1 MRDRASRRVPSAV
14 VAGRATPRVSSR
26 PHEPTIAP
34 PGFFLSREKGGGGGD
49 ARERRKA
56 SVAGPIARVRS
67 RSRPTGHRLRAHHA
81 ARHQSRT
88 RGRHRRRAAR
98 SPPKLFASRTRYPP
112 GVPSQLCQKPYSE
125 DASLR
130 EPFADRPSSVLPPN
144 RPRLPPRRLPRLSSR
159 RSARR
164 MTST

>member
-1 MRDRASRRVPSAV
+1 MRDRASRRVPPAV

-34 PGFFLSREKGGGGGD
+34 PGFFFEQ
-49 ARERRKA
+49 RERKGCVMHGSAVRRR
-56 SVAGPIARVRS
+56 SPVRS
-67 RSRPTGHRLRAHHA
+67 RAFDRDRVLPDTAFERITPRGINRARADVIDAAPRDRPPNFSPLVPVIRPV
-81 ARHQSRT
+81 
-88 RGRHRRRAAR
+88 
-98 SPPKLFASRTRYPP
+98 SPPNFVKNHIRKMRLKLE
-112 GVPSQLCQKPYSE
+112 PS
-125 DASLR
+125 
-130 EPFADRPSSVLPPN
+130 ADRPSSVLPPN

>member
-34 PGFFLSREKGGGGGD
+34 PGFFFEQ
-49 ARERRKA
+49 RERKGCVMHGSAVRRR
-56 SVAGPIARVRS
+56 SPVRS
-67 RSRPTGHRLRAHHA
+67 RAFDRDRVLPDTAFERITPCGINRARADVIAAAPRDHPPNFSPLVPVIRPVSPLNFVKNHIRKMRL
-81 ARHQSRT
+81 
-88 RGRHRRRAAR
+88 
-98 SPPKLFASRTRYPP
+98 K
-112 GVPSQLCQKPYSE
+112 
-125 DASLR
+125 R

>member
-1 MRDRASRRVPSAV
+1 MRDRASRRVPPAV

-34 PGFFLSREKGGGGGD
+34 PGFFFEQ
-49 ARERRKA
+49 RERKGCVMHGSAVRRR
-56 SVAGPIARVRS
+56 SPVRS
-67 RSRPTGHRLRAHHA
+67 RAFYRDRVLADTAFERITPRGINRARADVIDAAPRDRPPNFSPLVPVIRPV
-81 ARHQSRT
+81 
-88 RGRHRRRAAR
+88 
-98 SPPKLFASRTRYPP
+98 SPPNFVKNHIRKMRL
-112 GVPSQLCQKPYSE
+112 K
-125 DASLR
+125 R